1 VQSDQVEL
9 GSLADLGDAGQTVE
23 SDWAILLQ
31 SVRVRWV
38 LLAEFGD
45 GPGNVQ
51 SVWALV
57 F

>member
-1 VQSDQVEL
+1 VQLDQVEL